1 MKTKNSFKLEMLA
14 HNTAH
19 PAVKNAHRGPLT
31 GEWKMNTHHFARCA
45 VIKLES
51 VASNDCASKIIHRAP
66 SRIDLRTLAPA
77 LCPFGAFRH
86 GEGMIDIQDAIGSGE
101 SVGSI

>member
-1 MKTKNSFKLEMLA
+1 MHAFSLSKTSVKLKGSNMKTKNSFKLEMLA

-31 GEWKMNTHHFARCA
+31 VHFARCA

-51 VASNDCASKIIHRAP
+51 VASNDCASKIIHRRVGKAVCSVIIAQGP
-66 SRIDLRTLAPA
+66 IEDRLANA
-77 LCPFGAFRH
+77 GACPL
-86 GEGMIDIQDAIGSGE
+86 
-101 SVGSI
+101 